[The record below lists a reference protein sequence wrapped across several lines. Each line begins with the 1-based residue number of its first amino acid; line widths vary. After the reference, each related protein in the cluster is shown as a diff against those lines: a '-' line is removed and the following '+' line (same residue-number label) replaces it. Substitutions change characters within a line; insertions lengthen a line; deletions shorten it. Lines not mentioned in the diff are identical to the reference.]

1 MHIPTEVAPL
11 IIKFIIQ
18 IVDNNEDKGSS
29 YEKFNG

>member
-1 MHIPTEVAPL
+1 MNIITVVAPL
-11 IIKFIIQ
+11 IKFIIQ